1 MVFTPFGQKSQA
13 PCPCDFCCASWEA
26 LYGGVSRNHGAWTFK
41 DAFGGLPRRRGTRRW
56 RFPLVMHDNL
66 EDEMLE
72 FVAKLY
78 VGSLVEKKIIG
89 HYT

>member
-1 MVFTPFGQKSQA
+1 MTFVVLLGKLSMV
-13 PCPCDFCCASWEA
+13 
-26 LYGGVSRNHGAWTFK
+26 VSPEIMACWTFK

-78 VGSLVEKKIIG
+78 VGSLVDKK
-89 HYT
+89 